1 MLATSEISEI
11 NTGYV
16 ADKLSVATEQPEK
29 SSNVPPRYDQ
39 ISHDGLLNDPTNPF
53 VDQSEIENVRSADEF
68 GGHHLKKL
76 TW

>member
-1 MLATSEISEI
+1 MMATSEISEI

-16 ADKLSVATEQPEK
+16 ADKLSVATEQSEQ

-53 VDQSEIENVRSADEF
+53 VDQSEIEDVCSADEF
-68 GGHHLKKL
+68 GGHHLEKL